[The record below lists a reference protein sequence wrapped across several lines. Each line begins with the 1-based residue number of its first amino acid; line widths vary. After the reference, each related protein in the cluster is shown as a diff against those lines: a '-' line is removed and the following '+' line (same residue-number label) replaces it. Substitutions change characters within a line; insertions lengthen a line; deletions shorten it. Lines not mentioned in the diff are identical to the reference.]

1 MGLVSIL
8 KYLILNSSIYF
19 TIENYYLV
27 YVGKVLFFLILK
39 YTFSRNVSLT
49 ESVG

>member
-27 YVGKVLFFLILK
+27 YVGKVFFFLNFEVHVFK
-39 YTFSRNVSLT
+39 KR
-49 ESVG
+49 